1 MTKCKKCKCEGMKA
15 KANQKVVKPVE
26 HPKFT
31 GIEGLMFHH
40 NWVRLARLN
49 DEIRE
54 KLNSMIAE
62 RDRLNADIQFFTR
75 IDHYLNH
82 ELNSMKNLDS
92 RQVKDNSP
100 ELEKQSELYNV

>member
-1 MTKCKKCKCEGMKA
+1 
-15 KANQKVVKPVE
+15 
-26 HPKFT
+26 
-31 GIEGLMFHH
+31 MFHH

-75 IDHYLNH
+75 IDHYINH